1 MPSENGE
8 TNNWSE
14 MLADARHMAE
24 LLALETHE
32 GHVATEVIGQC
43 VECFRMAV
51 DALSGFV
58 QDGSPTLPVAVLQQE
73 VTLLCDQLRT
83 VLGRH
88 QLPETVN
95 QELRWLRAAN
105 RSLTLE
111 KNRYHNIFAAT
122 TNLVLVADYQG
133 RITRTNPEAER
144 CFTSR
149 KAIGQLFWQLLD
161 LQGAI
166 LEEVLANYR
175 LGESHDIRL
184 LDGRTYALRIL
195 PFSPALS
202 GVRGYILILNDITL
216 LVDQAQ
222 ELEMLVAERTHA
234 LANSEQ
240 MLRHIFDSAGNGIM
254 LMDESYV
261 IVKANRRAAS
271 IYGREV
277 EELQGLD
284 VRRLTDQAGQAELAA
299 CMADMDSQPG
309 KVGEIPALRPDGSVL
324 PTSVTATRVAIDER
338 CYWTLIVRNI
348 SRQKALEERLVLEKT
363 QVEEM
368 NVTLR
373 NVMKS
378 IDVERQQYEQKISRK
393 IRSDLL
399 PALEKVR
406 REDEDGVRSSYL
418 NLVREQLVGL
428 TKGFETELDAGLLKL
443 SRTETTICRFIQ
455 AGSTTKEICDALNL
469 AFETV
474 QTHRKNIRRKL
485 GLKGKNVNL
494 HAFLSSRCQ
503 PLSNPSE

>member
-1 MPSENGE
+1 MGSESNTAKSWQE
-8 TNNWSE
+8 V
-14 MLADARHMAE
+14 LVDAQHMAE
-24 LLALETHE
+24 ILVQETRE
-32 GHVATEVIGQC
+32 GHVPTESLGQC
-43 VECFRMAV
+43 VDCFRMAV
-51 DALSGFV
+51 DAVSGLT
-58 QDGSPTLPVAVLQQE
+58 QESQSSALQAIGP
-73 VTLLCDQLRT
+73 LCDLLRS

-144 CFTSR
+144 CFPDRS
-149 KAIGQLFWQLLD
+149 AIGKLFWELLD
-161 LQGAI
+161 LQGAT
-166 LEEVLANYR
+166 LEQVLDKYS
-175 LGESHDIRL
+175 LGESHEIFL
-184 LDGRTYALRIL
+184 SGGSCCYALRIL

-202 GVRGYILILNDITL
+202 GVRGYILILNDITV

-234 LANSEQ
+234 LTNSEQ

-254 LMDESYV
+254 LVDESCT
-261 IVKANRRAAS
+261 IVQANRRAGA
-271 IYGREV
+271 IYGFAV
-277 EELQGLD
+277 EQLLGQD
-284 VRRLTDQAGQAELAA
+284 VRNLTDQAGRTELAA
-299 CMADMDSQPG
+299 SFSDLDGQPG
-309 KVGEIPALRPDGSVL
+309 KIGEIAGLRPDGSVL
-324 PTSVTATRVAIDER
+324 PTSITITRVSIDDR
-338 CYWTLIVRNI
+338 CFWTLIVRNI
-348 SRQKALEERLVLEKT
+348 SRQKALEGRLIREKT

-378 IDVERQQYEQKISRK
+378 IDEERRQFEGKLARK

-406 REDEDGVRSSYL
+406 QERAAGVRSSYL
-418 NLVREQLVGL
+418 DLVREQLVGL

-443 SRTETTICRFIQ
+443 SRTELAVCRFIQ
-455 AGSTTKEICDALNL
+455 AGSTTKEICEALNL

-485 GLKGKNVNL
+485 GLHGKKVNL
-494 HAFLSSRCQ
+494 HAYLASRCQ
-503 PLSNPSE
+503 